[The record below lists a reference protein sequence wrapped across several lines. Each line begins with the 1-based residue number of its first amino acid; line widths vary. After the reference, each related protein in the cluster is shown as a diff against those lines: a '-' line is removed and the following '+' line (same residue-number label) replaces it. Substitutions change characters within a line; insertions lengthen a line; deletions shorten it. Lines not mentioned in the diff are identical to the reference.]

1 MKNEANLG
9 SESVGK
15 LLFKLSLPAIVAQL
29 INVMYNMVDRMYI
42 GHIPNVGASA
52 LTGVGVTMPR
62 CV

>member
-29 INVMYNMVDRMYI
+29 INVMYNIVDRMYI
-42 GHIPNVGASA
+42 GHIPNV
-52 LTGVGVTMPR
+52 R